1 MGPASNRDL
10 AREGGPSSRT
20 ANRHRDRSRFEL
32 QFVRYAPLIFLR
44 TFFRRADMCWFGP
57 RRAHQTSSRI
67 VKRSAGQLQLL
78 PAFRVLPN
86 YCADHPSDHSSEC
99 RAGAG
104 KGFVLHG
111 LWPQADTEPYLVNC
125 GTASPVSSDIVNH
138 MLNYMPSAS
147 LIQHEWQTHGTCSG
161 LSAQDYFDKVL
172 QAFGNLQMP
181 RAYQQIN
188 AQQEPAVQDLEQA
201 FTSANSAPAGAF
213 RVSCH
218 SGELVNLEACLTK
231 DLKYQSC
238 GNSVRECPSNQV
250 LMRPVK

>member
-1 MGPASNRDL
+1 MRRLYSCVLSFGVLICAGLALGAPTKHHHASSN
-10 AREGGPSSRT
+10 
-20 ANRHRDRSRFEL
+20 
-32 QFVRYAPLIFLR
+32 
-44 TFFRRADMCWFGP
+44 
-57 RRAHQTSSRI
+57 
-67 VKRSAGQLQLL
+67 GQPGNFNYYLL
-78 PAFRVLPN
+78 SVSWAPN